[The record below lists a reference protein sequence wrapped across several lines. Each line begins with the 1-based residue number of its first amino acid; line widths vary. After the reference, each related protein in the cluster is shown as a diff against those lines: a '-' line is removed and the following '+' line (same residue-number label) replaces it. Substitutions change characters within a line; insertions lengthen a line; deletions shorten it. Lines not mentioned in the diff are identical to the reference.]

1 MEQYLRQKPIFPDSL
16 MGTRTQE
23 ESRSIVAA
31 RDRGKDLFKKGKE
44 NADKVRNAVSK
55 RTEKSETLQSAMEK
69 GGVAIVEEMLQQRD
83 VNEMKRVQGL
93 AAAFEAGG
101 DKREQLLQQVR
112 SLGFFSRAIFF

>member
-1 MEQYLRQKPIFPDSL
+1 
-16 MGTRTQE
+16 
-23 ESRSIVAA
+23 
-31 RDRGKDLFKKGKE
+31 
-44 NADKVRNAVSK
+44 
-55 RTEKSETLQSAMEK
+55 
-69 GGVAIVEEMLQQRD
+69 VAIVEEMLQQRD

>member
-1 MEQYLRQKPIFPDSL
+1 MLTA
-16 MGTRTQE
+16 GTTEIKRCEVELEALQAE
-23 ESRSIVAA
+23 AA
-31 RDRGKDLFKKGKE
+31 L
-44 NADKVRNAVSK
+44 
-55 RTEKSETLQSAMEK
+55 LQSAMDRGE
-69 GGVAIVEEMLQQRD
+69 VAIVEEMLQQRD

>member
-1 MEQYLRQKPIFPDSL
+1 MLTA
-16 MGTRTQE
+16 GTTEIKRCETELEALQAE
-23 ESRSIVAA
+23 AA
-31 RDRGKDLFKKGKE
+31 L
-44 NADKVRNAVSK
+44 
-55 RTEKSETLQSAMEK
+55 LQSAMDRGE
-69 GGVAIVEEMLQQRD
+69 VAIVEEMLQQRD